1 MPSFPEDDYDYA
13 ANLVAATSGKGIA
26 LMSTSCASS

>member
-1 MPSFPEDDYDYA
+1 MPSFAKDYDSA